1 VSKTVSA
8 RITKETHDEL
18 IEMCNKVGC
27 TVNDYLNG
35 AIELAL
41 TGSTQQDLGD
51 GMDGEDTIPEPK
63 TEPKSKPKYQVILD
77 ENRPKVQVTRVSYD
91 DGKTWINL

>member
-8 RITKETHDEL
+8 RITKETHGKLTET
-18 IEMCNKVGC
+18 CNKIGC

-51 GMDGEDTIPEPK
+51 MGDEEDSVPEPRS
-63 TEPKSKPKYQVILD
+63 EPKYRIIID
-77 ENRPKVQVTRVSYD
+77 ENKSAPKAQVTKVSYD
-91 DGKTWINL
+91 DGKTWINLN

>member
-8 RITKETHDEL
+8 RITKETHDKL
-18 IEMCNKVGC
+18 MEMCNQVGC

-41 TGSTQQDLGD
+41 TGSTDKDLGD
-51 GMDGEDTIPEPK
+51 GMDGEFADESKSEPK
-63 TEPKSKPKYQVILD
+63 FKLVDKNESIPKARITKI
-77 ENRPKVQVTRVSYD
+77 SY
-91 DGKTWINL
+91 DGKTWINLH

>member
-1 VSKTVSA
+1 LSKTVSA
-8 RITKETHDEL
+8 RITKEAHEKLTET
-18 IEMCNKVGC
+18 CNKIGC

-51 GMDGEDTIPEPK
+51 GIDGEDAVPEPK
-63 TEPKSKPKYQVILD
+63 IEPKYRVIID
-77 ENRPKVQVTRVSYD
+77 ENQPPPKAQVTKVSYD
-91 DGKTWINL
+91 DGKTWINV

>member
-1 VSKTVSA
+1 
-8 RITKETHDEL
+8 
-18 IEMCNKVGC
+18 MCNKVGC

-51 GMDGEDTIPEPK
+51 GIDGEDAVPEPK
-63 TEPKSKPKYQVILD
+63 SESNSKPKYQVILH
-77 ENRPKVQVTRVSYD
+77 ENRPKVQATRVSYD
-91 DGKTWINL
+91 DGKTWVNLK

>member
-1 VSKTVSA
+1 MSKTVSA
-8 RITKETHDEL
+8 RITKEIHDEL

-51 GMDGEDTIPEPK
+51 GMDREDSVPESKSEPK
-63 TEPKSKPKYQVILD
+63 YKVIID
-77 ENRPKVQVTRVSYD
+77 ESQPAKAQVTKVSYD
-91 DGKTWINL
+91 DGKTWINVN